1 MPDIKIDAMW
11 KRAGADKRV
20 VVQCPHAVS
29 TVSTATSLPVG
40 VRTAAD
46 LTKLGLPV
54 QCESIAD
61 AIQAEFAFFSEQRRI
76 TAQVFV
82 ENLGYTI
89 ARGIL
94 RSVFSERNPQL
105 FYEFLQMGPND
116 DPDKVAV
123 LSDPFAN
130 GTNKVYAADMILE
143 DQVKAILKD
152 YRRELSTKMTVGQQY
167 ALLHVQ
173 QKMQRERDEERRKAK
188 VNAERAKLVAER
200 GITPP
205 GPHTAAFK
213 AKPPSTAAPLRD
225 EMPLVTFGSTGT
237 VVVPLGVPENTP
249 AIAPNTVAAMST
261 TVSKAA
267 TAAVSAATPADVVL
281 TGGVMSKGRAK
292 KPAKRTTKK
301 KTARRPRARKKTAKT
316 KVEPVKPVGPTATAN
331 SEAPATPPRP
341 RLLMLDNDVI
351 DSAAA
356 LAVAKT
362 APPRPG
368 LMMLEGDDGDIPPP
382 PKLVRQTNGVA
393 LETIDAPA
401 EAGAEAGTRQ
411 EEKKVKK
418 RRSRATRKKKDGE
431 KKSVKK
437 RKTSKKA

>member
-1 MPDIKIDAMW
+1 MPDIDIDDMW
-11 KRAGADKRV
+11 KRAGADKRL

-105 FYEFLQMGPND
+105 LYEFLQMGPND
-116 DPDKVAV
+116 EPDSVAV
-123 LSDPFAN
+123 LINPFLSAN
-130 GTNKVYAADMILE
+130 NGVHGADMITE
-143 DQVKAILKD
+143 TQVKAILKD

-173 QKMQRERDEERRKAK
+173 QKLQREEEEKRRQEKMK
-188 VNAERAKLVAER
+188 AERAKLVADR
-200 GITPP
+200 SITAP

-213 AKPPSTAAPLRD
+213 AKPKGAAGPPPKPTPAPL
-225 EMPLVTFGSTGT
+225 VAFGSTGT
-237 VVVPLGVPENTP
+237 VVVPLGVPENTSASAP
-249 AIAPNTVAAMST
+249 ATVAAMST
-261 TVSKAA
+261 TVSAA
-267 TAAVSAATPADVVL
+267 ASAPLDVVL

-292 KPAKRTTKK
+292 KPAKGTVK

-316 KVEPVKPVGPTATAN
+316 KVKPVKPVEPVESVEPT
-331 SEAPATPPRP
+331 APATPPRP
-341 RLLMLDNDVI
+341 KLMMLDDDNEI

-368 LMMLEGDDGDIPPP
+368 LMMLEGDDGDDIPPP
-382 PKLVRQTNGVA
+382 PKLVRQTNGA
-393 LETIDAPA
+393 AYDLIDAK
-401 EAGAEAGTRQ
+401 AGPEAGTRQ
-411 EEKKVKK
+411 EEKKAKK

-437 RKTSKKA
+437 RKTSKKS